1 VSDLDMRSLSS
12 VLARAVLCILVGA
25 VPVAAQPSAEVDA
38 LVACMAGADFS
49 ASDDCADALKALS
62 QRDPSVGADAR
73 VHRAFAARLHRD
85 TADFQEW
92 QRWVST
98 KSEEEQDRES
108 YEYED
113 GTSAML
119 LADTIR
125 FQLLP
130 NAGPDTER
138 VLFEA
143 LLAATVMNGEMERG
157 IAKYGQ
163 RAASATL
170 GFARSDAV
178 DRRRIGYSVLGWM
191 LDPDTGGVHGS
202 PLSGSDRAAAARA
215 ITAGLQEAEPDVR
228 LTAIRAAQRG
238 RVADALPVL
247 RVFAVT
253 MPDDQPYR
261 LRQAAIDAVAS
272 LTH

>member
-1 VSDLDMRSLSS
+1 M
-12 VLARAVLCILVGA
+12 
-25 VPVAAQPSAEVDA
+25 AAEDY
-38 LVACMAGADFS
+38 S
-49 ASDDCADALKALS
+49 ASDDCAGALRALS
-62 QRDPSVGADAR
+62 QHDPSVGADAR

-85 TADFQEW
+85 IADFQKW
-92 QRWVST
+92 QQWVAA
-98 KSEEEQDRES
+98 KSEEERERES

-119 LADTIR
+119 LADAIC
-125 FQLLP
+125 FELLP

-143 LLAATVMNGEMERG
+143 LLSATVMNGDMERG

-170 GFARSDAV
+170 GFARSDML

-191 LDPDTGGVHGS
+191 LELHAGGSLVA
-202 PLSGSDRAAAARA
+202 PLSASDRKAAARA
-215 ITAGLQEAEPDVR
+215 ITAGLEEGQPYVR

-238 RVADALPVL
+238 RVADALPML

-253 MPDDQPYR
+253 MPDDEPYR

-272 LTH
+272 LAR